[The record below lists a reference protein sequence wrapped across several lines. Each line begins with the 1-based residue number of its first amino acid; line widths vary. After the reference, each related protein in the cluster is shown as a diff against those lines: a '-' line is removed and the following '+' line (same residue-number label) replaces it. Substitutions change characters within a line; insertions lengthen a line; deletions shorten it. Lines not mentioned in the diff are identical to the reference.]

1 MRWCCCWNRAAQEE
15 DDMVLRIAV
24 LGAGD
29 HSQRNHLPAL
39 ADFARQH
46 PGKVE
51 LSALCDLR
59 FDLAQ
64 AAAGQFGFHKAFP
77 ELESMLAYAHWDA
90 CIAVT
95 PVSATAAIARRILQA
110 GIPLLMEKPP
120 GNTPEEARQLAV
132 LAEDL
137 ALPVMV
143 SMNRRFDPALQAGL
157 DWMGGRHLVYVRA
170 TQARVARREPEFI
183 TDTAIHALDALRFI
197 AGEVGSWRVQSR
209 QVAGVSWYAVS
220 MEFENGTAGSLE
232 ILPDA
237 GTVCEGYELHGQGF
251 QVQVRAGGVDAGE
264 VTAWESGT
272 LVLNSKPGGD
282 EPEYVAN
289 GCLAETTAFLEN
301 LIEGRPLQPTPG
313 QVLGSVELCHH
324 IKSSVAKEC

>member
-1 MRWCCCWNRAAQEE
+1 MPKKVMPYKFFLSFAEASGLNPKDPHMKELYKYLLEVLPGIKKIEE
-15 DDMVLRIAV
+15 I
-24 LGAGD
+24 
-29 HSQRNHLPAL
+29 SPK
-39 ADFARQH
+39 H
-46 PGKVE
+46 PWLQKE
-51 LSALCDLR
+51 A
-59 FDLAQ
+59 
-64 AAAGQFGFHKAFP
+64 P
-77 ELESMLAYAHWDA
+77 ELQKAQQSL
-90 CIAVT
+90 
-95 PVSATAAIARRILQA
+95 
-110 GIPLLMEKPP
+110 
-120 GNTPEEARQLAV
+120 EEARQLAV

-237 GTVCEGYELHGQGF
+237 GSVVELYELFGDGF
-251 QVQVRAGGVDAGE
+251 HLQIRAGGVDAGE
-264 VTAWESGT
+264 VIAWESGT

-324 IKSSVAKEC
+324 IKSNVAKEC